1 MTRMIVASATVLI
14 MAAGMA
20 AAKGHDQGSTDVPGM
35 DVGGSTV
42 AAAHTLGGAKGN
54 RPEDKGPKANS
65 PATSNAGR

>member
-20 AAKGHDQGSTDVPGM
+20 AAKGHDQGSTEVPGM
-35 DVGGSTV
+35 EVGSSTV

-54 RPEDKGPKANS
+54 RPEGKGPKANS
-65 PATSNAGR
+65 PAKQNAGR

>member
-1 MTRMIVASATVLI
+1 MTRIIVASATVLI
-14 MAAGMA
+14 MEAGMA

-54 RPEDKGPKANS
+54 RPKGKGPLASS
-65 PATSNAGR
+65 PAKSKAGR